1 MTNEPVKGFRDFTGE
16 EAQKRAEI
24 KKILVETFEAY
35 GFEPAETPVIE
46 YEEFVKGDN
55 QQDEAISDIFKLQDK
70 GKRNLALRYEFTFQL
85 KRISKNKKLPYK
97 RYQIGEVF
105 RDEPVSANR
114 FRQFTQCDIDVI
126 GSSIKDEAEVLAVV
140 NEIFIKLGIK
150 PIILINNRK
159 FLNEILDNLKINEKN
174 KEQVL
179 REIDKINKIGEKE
192 VKNNLKKLNAEKII
206 DVLNQGE
213 KYFKK
218 FESYKE
224 ILSLIDYCRNY
235 GFEIKFSPTIVRGLS
250 YYNGSVFEIKTE
262 GIKETLVAGGSYVFN
277 GVQSTGLAFG
287 LERISALSKL
297 KSKKEKILIISLE
310 QDKEAIKLSQK
321 LRQKNKIVS
330 IFYGKP
336 SKALEYANSCG
347 FGKVIF
353 VGEKEV
359 KAKKFKIKD
368 MNTGKEK
375 SLDFSTKI

>member
-1 MTNEPVKGFRDFTGE
+1 ME
-16 EAQKRAEI
+16 
-24 KKILVETFEAY
+24 KK
-35 GFEPAETPVIE
+35 
-46 YEEFVKGDN
+46 K
-55 QQDEAISDIFKLQDK
+55 
-70 GKRNLALRYEFTFQL
+70 
-85 KRISKNKKLPYK
+85 
-97 RYQIGEVF
+97 
-105 RDEPVSANR
+105 
-114 FRQFTQCDIDVI
+114 
-126 GSSIKDEAEVLAVV
+126 
-140 NEIFIKLGIK
+140 
-150 PIILINNRK
+150 
-159 FLNEILDNLKINEKN
+159 
-174 KEQVL
+174 
-179 REIDKINKIGEKE
+179 
-192 VKNNLKKLNAEKII
+192 LKKLNAEKII